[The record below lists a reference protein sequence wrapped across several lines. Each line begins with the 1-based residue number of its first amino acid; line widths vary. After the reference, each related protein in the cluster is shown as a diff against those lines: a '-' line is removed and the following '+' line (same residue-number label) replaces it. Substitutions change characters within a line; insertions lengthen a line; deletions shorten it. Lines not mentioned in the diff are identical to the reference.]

1 MKDPLSVENL
11 YDLLNRYKLVFILKK
26 TRNII
31 KYNNCLKDN
40 KKKLLYCYHILNPK
54 MLVLNNPWIY

>member
-31 KYNNCLKDN
+31 KYNNGLKDN
-40 KKKLLYCYHILNPK
+40 
-54 MLVLNNPWIY
+54 

>member
-40 KKKLLYCYHILNPK
+40 LKKNYFI
-54 MLVLNNPWIY
+54 VIIF

>member
-40 KKKLLYCYHILNPK
+40 LKKTTLLLSYTESQNVSTK
-54 MLVLNNPWIY
+54 

>member
-31 KYNNCLKDN
+31 KYNNGLKDN
-40 KKKLLYCYHILNPK
+40 LKKTTLLLSYTESQNVSTK
-54 MLVLNNPWIY
+54 

>member
-40 KKKLLYCYHILNPK
+40 QKKTTLLLSYTESQNVSTK
-54 MLVLNNPWIY
+54 